1 MTEHDAYR
9 PFPRAPLYG
18 AAALVLL
25 TILLAGTARL
35 TGLGTSEVE
44 TASPVQSRVLRFED
58 RADGSVAVLNAENG
72 TLVETLAPGTNGFV
86 RGVMRGLAR
95 ERKLEG
101 IGDAKPFRLTLWD
114 DGRLSL
120 LDTATGREIQLV
132 SFGQTQFDVFAQ
144 MLPAKLERRTLA
156 SAAYGEEEKR

>member
-9 PFPRAPLYG
+9 PFPRGPLYG
-18 AAALVLL
+18 AGALVLL
-25 TILLAGTARL
+25 TILLAATARF
-35 TGLGTSEVE
+35 TGLGTTEVD
-44 TASPVQSRVLRFED
+44 TASPVQSRALRFED
-58 RADGSVAVLNAENG
+58 RSDGSVAVLNADNG

-101 IGDAKPFRLTLWD
+101 LGDAKPFRLTLWD

-132 SFGQTQFDVFAQ
+132 SFGQTQFAVFAQ
-144 MLPAKLERRTLA
+144 MLPAKPESRTLA
-156 SAAYGEEEKR
+156 SVARSEEERP